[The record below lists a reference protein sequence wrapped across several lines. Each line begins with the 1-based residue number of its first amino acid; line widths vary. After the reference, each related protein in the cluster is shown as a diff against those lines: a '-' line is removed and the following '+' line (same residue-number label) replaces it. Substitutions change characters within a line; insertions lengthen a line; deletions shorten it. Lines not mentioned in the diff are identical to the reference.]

1 MSLLNRISFYRA
13 NLFLLS
19 SSRLAELVM
28 WLAKR
33 LQRPLVIPDEVWL
46 LEALRLR
53 AFVEFYLFLNAVPI
67 SPWNVMSPLKLYCT

>member
-19 SSRLAELVM
+19 SSSLAELVM

-46 LEALRLR
+46 LEALRLGV
-53 AFVEFYLFLNAVPI
+53 FVEFYLFLNAVPI
-67 SPWNVMSPLKLYCT
+67 

>member
-1 MSLLNRISFYRA
+1 MSLLTRISFYRA

-19 SSRLAELVM
+19 SSSLAELVM

-46 LEALRLR
+46 LEALQLGV
-53 AFVEFYLFLNAVPI
+53 FVEFYLFLNAVPS
-67 SPWNVMSPLKLYCT
+67 SPGMSCHP